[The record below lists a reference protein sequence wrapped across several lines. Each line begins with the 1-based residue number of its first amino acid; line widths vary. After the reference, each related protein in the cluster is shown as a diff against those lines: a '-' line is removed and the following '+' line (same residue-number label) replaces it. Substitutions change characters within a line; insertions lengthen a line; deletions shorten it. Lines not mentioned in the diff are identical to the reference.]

1 MCGIL
6 SVINFRNKL
15 SGINLARASGIIK
28 HRGPDDEGFLTW
40 NPGEEPVIWAGAD
53 TVADTRIHRNITDLP
68 DNQPFTVGFGHRR
81 LSILDLSAAGHQPM
95 LYEKGGLALSF
106 NGEVYNYLE
115 IKAELE
121 QLGHHFI
128 STTDTEVLLHAWD
141 EWGPECLNDFN
152 GMFAFVLL
160 DYRKNELYAVRD
172 RFGVKPLYIYKGT
185 EALYLASE
193 MKQIR
198 TCPGYQFRL
207 NKEVASQFLANG
219 TCDNNEQTFD
229 KYINKLPGGHYLKI
243 KLGNGNTDFAIEK
256 WYTLVPKPW
265 HGSFDQAA
273 VELKELLTD
282 AVRLRLRSDVKVG
295 SCLSGGL
302 DSSSIVCIA
311 AELLKASGDY
321 AGQETVTACYDQVKY
336 DEWGFAQEV
345 IKKTQAHP
353 HQVFPGFGDL
363 VKEVD
368 EFIWHQD
375 EPVAST
381 SVFSQWAVFK
391 KTHEAGLKVMIDG
404 QGADEHLAGYG
415 GNDLPYY
422 AGLLGQGHLQEL
434 LDEIRCYKKNNGAW
448 PVGFILGAMQLVFGK
463 TFTALLPAK
472 IRLKPQSGVD
482 WLKEQ
487 HTNNPVSGP
496 AHSLKQNLISQL
508 YGTPLPSLLRYEDH
522 NSMAWSVES
531 RTPFMDYRLIEFTL
545 GLPARF
551 VYKRGV
557 RKHILR
563 KAMHN
568 VIPDAIENR
577 KDKMGFVTPEELW
590 LKGEGKEWFRKGV
603 ADTIKLLPEL
613 FNEEKVIRLCDDMI
627 SGTIPFDFTIWRIVC
642 FGKWYASMTRNG

>member
-1 MCGIL
+1 
-6 SVINFRNKL
+6 
-15 SGINLARASGIIK
+15 
-28 HRGPDDEGFLTW
+28 
-40 NPGEEPVIWAGAD
+40 
-53 TVADTRIHRNITDLP
+53 
-68 DNQPFTVGFGHRR
+68 
-81 LSILDLSAAGHQPM
+81 
-95 LYEKGGLALSF
+95 
-106 NGEVYNYLE
+106 
-115 IKAELE
+115 
-121 QLGHHFI
+121 
-128 STTDTEVLLHAWD
+128 
-141 EWGPECLNDFN
+141 
-152 GMFAFVLL
+152 
-160 DYRKNELYAVRD
+160 
-172 RFGVKPLYIYKGT
+172 
-185 EALYLASE
+185 